1 MRHNRLG
8 PWLSVLVL
16 FPLLAASPGTA
27 VDVGEKSAPRRASQ
41 AKTVRV
47 LVAYHSLY
55 GNTKRLAQGVAEGIK
70 RVPGAVAVVQK
81 VDQVSKQDLEAADA
95 VILGCP
101 TYFGNIPGKM
111 KVVIDDWNWKM
122 KVDFTDKVGGA
133 FSTGS
138 GQVGGKEFVVVSLLM
153 FLINNRMVVAGPLYQ
168 DAEGDD
174 KWAEAGAS
182 AMTGPLDP
190 GVGEKELD
198 GGRRLGE
205 RIARLAKKLRSDSV
219 AGPSASATRR

>member
-8 PWLSVLVL
+8 PWLLMLVL

-27 VDVGEKSAPRRASQ
+27 ADAGQKSAPKRAPQ

-70 RVPGAVAVVQK
+70 RVPGAVAVVK
-81 VDQVSKQDLEAADA
+81 SVDNVSKQDLEAADA
-95 VILGCP
+95 IILGCP
-101 TYFGNIPGKM
+101 TYFANVPGRM
-111 KVVIDDWNWKM
+111 KVAIDDWNWKM

-190 GVGEKELD
+190 GVSEKELD

-205 RIARLAKKLRSDSV
+205 RIARLAKKLRS
-219 AGPSASATRR
+219 G